1 MSFFVGLAR
10 YLLAAIGSAAI
21 WRGTG
26 NPGKIW
32 FLFRV
37 FAWYIVEFSNFQL
50 TFEEISSKVEI
61 TAPALFYDVMSGPIL
76 ISEMMRFMKTKR
88 ILALLFTCALS
99 ACLLAGPASAAN
111 VTMGGT
117 ASEYSAYRLLDLSQG
132 LKPGHTDDD
141 SCDVTN
147 EAVAAE
153 HFAYKYTVNEKY
165 AAAIAAGVT
174 AANTTGNTVDAADY
188 VEFISNLAPA
198 GVRAFA
204 DAAYRAIGSLEADM
218 TASKTFT
225 GLADGYYL
233 IAETA
238 TAGDGDS
245 VSLVMLDTA
254 GKPDI
259 TVTSKED
266 VPSLEKKITTE
277 FGDGAWDS
285 VPVAVGGEVFYEITV
300 TAPKDEILS
309 QYDTYKYVIHDDIGD
324 GLRFDGV
331 TACYLNG
338 NENLAVTPDKIAVR
352 GTDEMADATCDVEFT
367 FNDVLQF
374 FGDPVVRDA
383 IENTPTN
390 TLTVRYKCVVTEAAV
405 AGAPGN
411 PNTAHLEFSNNP
423 YATDETTEST
433 TKDKVTVFTFALKVN
448 KTDGENSLSGAGFT
462 LYKAKPMVPDAE
474 YEAVFDEGT
483 VVPAVSG
490 DDTSFLLSGLG
501 VGVYKLVETTVPD
514 GYQKCDDVVFEIR
527 AEGDRESDDPQLTSL
542 AVYDMDGNLMS
553 GEGGMFTT
561 TLADGVVSA
570 VVVNV
575 TGSRLPT
582 TGGTGAYLIYAG
594 AAAFILIGGA
604 LFVVKNR
611 KSGGE
616 A

>member
-1 MSFFVGLAR
+1 M
-10 YLLAAIGSAAI
+10 
-21 WRGTG
+21 
-26 NPGKIW
+26 P
-32 FLFRV
+32 
-37 FAWYIVEFSNFQL
+37 
-50 TFEEISSKVEI
+50 
-61 TAPALFYDVMSGPIL
+61 YDVMAGPIL

-88 ILALLFTCALS
+88 ILALLFTCVLS
-99 ACLLAGPASAAN
+99 VCLLAVPASAAN
-111 VTMGGT
+111 VTMDGA

-132 LKPGHTDDD
+132 LKPGHTDGDA
-141 SCDVTN
+141 CDITN
-147 EAVAAE
+147 ETAAAG
-153 HFAYKYTVNEKY
+153 HFAYTYTVNEKY
-165 AAAIAAGVT
+165 EAAIAAGVT
-174 AANTTGNTVDAADY
+174 AANTAGDTVDAADY
-188 VEFISNLAPA
+188 VEFISNLGPD

-266 VPSLEKKITTE
+266 VPSLEKKITNK

-285 VPVAVGGEVFYEITV
+285 VPVAVGDEVFYEITV
-300 TAPKDEILS
+300 TAPKDEILL

-390 TLTVRYKCVVTEAAV
+390 TLTVCYKCVVTEAAV
-405 AGAPGN
+405 VGAAGN

-448 KTDGENSLSGAGFT
+448 KTDGENPLSGAGFT
-462 LYKAKPMVPDAE
+462 LYKTKPMVPSAE
-474 YEAVFDEGT
+474 YEGYVFDEGT
-483 VVPAVSG
+483 VVPAVGG
-490 DDTSFLLSGLG
+490 DDASFLLSGLG
-501 VGVYKLVETTVPD
+501 VGVYKLVETTVPA

-527 AEGDRESDDPQLTSL
+527 AGCDDVSDDPQLTSL
-542 AVYDMDGNLMS
+542 AVYDKDGNLMS
-553 GEGGMFTT
+553 GEGGLFTT
-561 TLADGVVSA
+561 TLADGVVST

-575 TGSRLPT
+575 AGSRLPT

-594 AAAFILIGGA
+594 AAAFILIGA
-604 LFVVKNR
+604 VLFIVKNR